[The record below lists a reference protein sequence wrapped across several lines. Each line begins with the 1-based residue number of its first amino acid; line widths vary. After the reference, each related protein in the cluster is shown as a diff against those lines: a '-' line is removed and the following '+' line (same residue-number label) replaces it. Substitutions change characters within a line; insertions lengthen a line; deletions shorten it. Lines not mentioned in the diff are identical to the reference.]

1 MAAQNSDNGISG
13 DGVFTSFLSGSSLHP
28 TSGTSPKYDSI
39 KMSFGS
45 NLYHNNIA
53 PAIASYIWKRTAQ
66 SVGEI
71 PSAFQGGQA
80 IGSFADDSNY
90 QNYGLL
96 TANAALGG
104 RPIITHYTNDQS
116 KIFTNNTGEDSPHN
130 NLSPVVAAYLWKR
143 TAQPVGELPN
153 YSHTVYTDNN
163 FCAVNTG
170 NNNAWKQALA
180 NANTPESGVSYS
192 VHIGAVGYNV
202 YHNNIAPCRAVY
214 IWKRTVQSVG
224 EMPSH
229 CHEQYVTANPGT
241 GLYNTRK
248 DYESDEINLNIFP
261 QVNTG
266 NTGGDLYHNNLPTV
280 IATYCWKRIS

>member
-143 TAQPVGELPN
+143 TAQPVGELA
-153 YSHTVYTDNN
+153 TDKLQIV
-163 FCAVNTG
+163 AI
-170 NNNAWKQALA
+170 
-180 NANTPESGVSYS
+180 ESGSRTSGSVQGNFTIIDVWQNKKLGASTSGVDSY
-192 VHIGAVGYNV
+192 GLGYLTTNGR
-202 YHNNIAPCRAVY
+202 N
-214 IWKRTVQSVG
+214 K
-224 EMPSH
+224 
-229 CHEQYVTANPGT
+229 
-241 GLYNTRK
+241 
-248 DYESDEINLNIFP
+248 
-261 QVNTG
+261 
-266 NTGGDLYHNNLPTV
+266 YHNNLPPALAV
-280 IATYCWKRIS
+280 YGWKRLN